1 MFPKGRSW
9 DPFYFASVL
18 PLCDVLLKLNVSYQS
33 YADDTLFY
41 VAANFKENDFIS
53 VKEKVHSIII
63 NVLDCYKKLCL
74 VVSPDKTEIFSLAK
88 PNNKLDLK
96 SFFVG
101 SYEVRVLNE
110 LRSLGVL
117 IDKNWNAVPHRN
129 KVTQTCYFVL
139 RKLCSVGYYLDFN
152 NRVIL
157 VKNLI
162 LSRLDYCNSLFLGLP
177 DKLIKKLQRI
187 QDAAARFVFQAH
199 RQTSA
204 TILLHELHWL
214 PVCQRI
220 KFKTLVL
227 LHKVLHDNR
236 MAQYFDDI
244 AISIRQRFSINRR
257 NATIRLF
264 MARSKYGKRCFT
276 FAGPKLWNS
285 LTQELK
291 SESDELLF
299 RKKLS

>member
-1 MFPKGRSW
+1 M
-9 DPFYFASVL
+9 
-18 PLCDVLLKLNVSYQS
+18 
-33 YADDTLFY
+33 
-41 VAANFKENDFIS
+41 
-53 VKEKVHSIII
+53 
-63 NVLDCYKKLCL
+63 
-74 VVSPDKTEIFSLAK
+74 
-88 PNNKLDLK
+88 
-96 SFFVG
+96 
-101 SYEVRVLNE
+101 LNE
-110 LRSLGVL
+110 LKSLGVL
-117 IDKNWNAVPHRN
+117 IDKNWNAVPHIN

-139 RKLCSVGYYLDFN
+139 RKLYSVGYYLNFN

-204 TILLHELHWL
+204 TILLHEL

-220 KFKTLVL
+220 KFKTLVVL
-227 LHKVLHDNR
+227 LHKVLLHDDR

-257 NATIRLF
+257 NATIRLS

-291 SESDELLF
+291 SESDELLL
-299 RKKLS
+299 RKKLKTHLFRQYFY